1 MLLVCHM
8 PSFVAGLTAATG
20 TGDVSRK
27 TGFEAGDL
35 SSQAVRI
42 VCLRKIGGVLTS
54 GVLGAEGRKVF
65 ECVAFARR
73 GGKPGSDVTLLPFS
87 AKEKACELCWEPV
100 IFALQLLRPSR
111 KKGCGHYHVVAGKKR
126 DAPLKRL
133 GRKEAFLP
141 TEQQGRCINAPP
153 LLWLESRRN

>member
-1 MLLVCHM
+1 M
-8 PSFVAGLTAATG
+8 PSFAAGLTVATG

-54 GVLGAEGRKVF
+54 GVLGAEGRRVF

-73 GGKPGSDVTLLPFS
+73 GGNPGSDVTLLPFS

-100 IFALQLLRPSR
+100 IFALQLLRPS
-111 KKGCGHYHVVAGKKR
+111 
-126 DAPLKRL
+126 
-133 GRKEAFLP
+133 
-141 TEQQGRCINAPP
+141 
-153 LLWLESRRN
+153 

>member
-35 SSQAVRI
+35 SAQAVRI

-100 IFALQLLRPSR
+100 IFALQLLRPS
-111 KKGCGHYHVVAGKKR
+111 
-126 DAPLKRL
+126 
-133 GRKEAFLP
+133 
-141 TEQQGRCINAPP
+141 
-153 LLWLESRRN
+153 

>member
-1 MLLVCHM
+1 M

-100 IFALQLLRPSR
+100 IFALQLLRPS
-111 KKGCGHYHVVAGKKR
+111 CGHFHFVAGKKR

>member
-1 MLLVCHM
+1 M

-100 IFALQLLRPSR
+100 ILPCSFYGLLEKRLWALSLCRR
-111 KKGCGHYHVVAGKKR
+111 KKR
-126 DAPLKRL
+126 DAPLKDWVGKKRFYRL
-133 GRKEAFLP
+133 NSKGGASMHRPCYGLNPEGIKR
-141 TEQQGRCINAPP
+141 T
-153 LLWLESRRN
+153 

>member
-1 MLLVCHM
+1 MCPV
-8 PSFVAGLTAATG
+8 
-20 TGDVSRK
+20 
-27 TGFEAGDL
+27 TGFEAGDSL
-35 SSQAVRI
+35 SQAVRI

-73 GGKPGSDVTLLPFS
+73 GGKPGSDAALLPFS

-100 IFALQLLRPSR
+100 IFALQLLRPSC
-111 KKGCGHYHVVAGKKR
+111 KKAVGTFTLSPEKSR